1 MTPITPNRIITK
13 AREAAEFAPGE
24 IEANIEETNEKTYIN
39 TPITGKITAIKLAVV
54 PSFLPDS
61 SDMLTLSNV
70 ICGGLGISFSQ
81 AQNQT
86 FTH

>member
-1 MTPITPNRIITK
+1 MTPITANRIITK
-13 AREAAEFAPGE
+13 AGKQQNSLPGE
-24 IEANIEETNEKTYIN
+24 IEANTDEKNKKTYTN

-61 SDMLTLSNV
+61 SDILTLSNG

-81 AQNQT
+81 A
-86 FTH
+86 